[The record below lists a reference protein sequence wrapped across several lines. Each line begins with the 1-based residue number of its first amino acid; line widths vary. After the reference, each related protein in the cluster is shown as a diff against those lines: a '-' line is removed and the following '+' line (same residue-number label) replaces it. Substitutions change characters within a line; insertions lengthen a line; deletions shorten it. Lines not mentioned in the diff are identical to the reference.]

1 MPTITSLP
9 TLSTTSNLSNVVIPV
24 VDNNSGVPVGKKVVS
39 QFIVNSAVSAAIN
52 AAVIVASTATGY
64 VGSTGS
70 LGPYGYTGSR
80 GAGYTGSASTVPGI
94 SGYTGSRGAGYT
106 GSASTVPGILGY
118 TGSRGAGYTG
128 SASTTPGALG
138 YTGSSGGGYTGSA
151 GYVGSQG
158 SSSITARTI
167 LVGTSTSLANNA
179 TGNLTIAGA
188 PSYFLLSMG
197 TSNSSWVRLYIDNA
211 SRIADAS
218 RSQGIDPT
226 YGSGVIAEIITLGPT
241 TQVIT
246 PSIVGYNNDLP
257 PTNNIYCAVTN
268 LTGATNNITI
278 TLNVISLG
286 V

>member
-1 MPTITSLP
+1 MPTINSLP

-94 SGYTGSRGAGYT
+94 SGYTGSSGAGYT
-106 GSASTVPGILGY
+106 GSASTALGII
-118 TGSRGAGYTG
+118 
-128 SASTTPGALG
+128 G
-138 YTGSSGGGYTGSA
+138 YTGSSGGGYTGSV

-158 SSSITARTI
+158 SSSITARTT

-179 TGNLTIAGA
+179 TGNLTIAGS
-188 PSYFLLSMG
+188 PSYFLLSIA

-211 SRIADAS
+211 SRIADAA
-218 RSQGIDPT
+218 RPQGTDPT
-226 YGSGVIAEIITLGPT
+226 YGSGVIAEIITLGPA
-241 TQVIT
+241 TQIVT
-246 PSIVGYNNDLP
+246 PSVVGFNNDSP
-257 PTNNIYCAVTN
+257 VTNNIYCAVTN
-268 LTGATNNITI
+268 LSGSTNAITVSLNI
-278 TLNVISLG
+278 ISLG

>member
-9 TLSTTSNLSNVVIPV
+9 TLSTTSNLNNVVIPV
-24 VDNNSGVPVGKKVVS
+24 VDNNSGTPVGKKVNT
-39 QFIVNSAVSAAIN
+39 QYIVNSAVNAATAAAI
-52 AAVIVASTATGY
+52 IIASTASGY
-64 VGSTGS
+64 VGSAGATGNI
-70 LGPYGYTGSR
+70 GPL
-80 GAGYTGSASTVPGI
+80 GYTGSAVP
-94 SGYTGSRGAGYT
+94 
-106 GSASTVPGILGY
+106 
-118 TGSRGAGYTG
+118 
-128 SASTTPGALG
+128 
-138 YTGSSGGGYTGSA
+138 

-158 SSSITARTI
+158 ASSITARTI

-218 RSQGIDPT
+218 RSQGTDPT

-246 PSIVGYNNDLP
+246 PSIAGFNNDSP
-257 PTNNIYCAVTN
+257 PTSNIYCAVTN
-268 LTGATNNITI
+268 LSGATNNITV

>member
-94 SGYTGSRGAGYT
+94 S
-106 GSASTVPGILGY
+106 GY